1 MIKTNLAVLMAE
13 RGLKISDVYEA
24 TGISKTTLMA
34 ISDNTGKGIQYE
46 TMDKLCDF
54 FNITPEQFFIYSP
67 YNFNFHVLNNDD
79 NVAHLNDIAIT
90 VSKSSG
96 LKSYTFSPNVI
107 TPMGEQFNVTREDA
121 DFIIN
126 YKLFMSIDDFDDEKL
141 KKNKKEFYSIYDG
154 LPTVLKSDINN
165 KFLTL
170 VMENLA
176 DINGQTIT
184 VLDGKIDYSNTE
196 NWTHDLTIKNNMK
209 VIINLFDEHFTRLTK
224 VPLLVVNSKNNK

>member
-24 TGISKTTLMA
+24 TGISKTNLMA

-67 YNFNFHVLNNDD
+67 YNFNFHVLNNND

-107 TPMGEQFNVTREDA
+107 TPMGEQFNVTKEDA

>member
-34 ISDNTGKGIQYE
+34 ISDNTGKEIQHE
-46 TMDKLCDF
+46 TMDKLCYF

-79 NVAHLNDIAIT
+79 NVVHLNDIAIT

-107 TPMGEQFNVTREDA
+107 TSMGEQFNVTKEDA

>member
-79 NVAHLNDIAIT
+79 NVVHLNDIAIT

-107 TPMGEQFNVTREDA
+107 TPMGEQFNVTKEDA

>member
-79 NVAHLNDIAIT
+79 NVVHLNDIAIT

-107 TPMGEQFNVTREDA
+107 TPMGEQFNVTKEDA

-126 YKLFMSIDDFDDEKL
+126 Y
-141 KKNKKEFYSIYDG
+141 
-154 LPTVLKSDINN
+154 
-165 KFLTL
+165 
-170 VMENLA
+170 
-176 DINGQTIT
+176 
-184 VLDGKIDYSNTE
+184 
-196 NWTHDLTIKNNMK
+196 
-209 VIINLFDEHFTRLTK
+209 
-224 VPLLVVNSKNNK
+224 

>member
-107 TPMGEQFNVTREDA
+107 TPMGEQFNVTKEDA

-165 KFLTL
+165 NFLTL
-170 VMENLA
+170 VMENLEV
-176 DINGQTIT
+176 IKGLTIT

>member
-67 YNFNFHVLNNDD
+67 YNFNFHVLNNND

-107 TPMGEQFNVTREDA
+107 TPMGEQFNVTKEDA

>member
-1 MIKTNLAVLMAE
+1 
-13 RGLKISDVYEA
+13 
-24 TGISKTTLMA
+24 
-34 ISDNTGKGIQYE
+34 
-46 TMDKLCDF
+46 
-54 FNITPEQFFIYSP
+54 
-67 YNFNFHVLNNDD
+67 
-79 NVAHLNDIAIT
+79 
-90 VSKSSG
+90 
-96 LKSYTFSPNVI
+96 
-107 TPMGEQFNVTREDA
+107 MGEQFNVTKEDA

>member
-1 MIKTNLAVLMAE
+1 MAE

-107 TPMGEQFNVTREDA
+107 TPMGEQFNVTKEDA

>member
-107 TPMGEQFNVTREDA
+107 TPMGEQFNVTKEDA

-141 KKNKKEFYSIYDG
+141 KKNKNEFYSIYDG

>member
-107 TPMGEQFNVTREDA
+107 TPMGEQFNVTKEDA

>member
-107 TPMGEQFNVTREDA
+107 TPMGEQFNVTKEDA

-154 LPTVLKSDINN
+154 FPTVLKSDIN
-165 KFLTL
+165 
-170 VMENLA
+170 
-176 DINGQTIT
+176 DI
-184 VLDGKIDYSNTE
+184 L
-196 NWTHDLTIKNNMK
+196 
-209 VIINLFDEHFTRLTK
+209 
-224 VPLLVVNSKNNK
+224 